1 MEEKTKEQEQF
12 EKTQKVMQDKIKLIA
27 DLINNEMIKAAKI
40 EIAALK
46 KYLDFEL
53 SSAKKNSKNSF

>member
-12 EKTQKVMQDKIKLIA
+12 EKTQKVMHAKIKLIA
-27 DLINNEMIKAAKI
+27 DLINDEMIKAAKI

-53 SSAKKNSKNSF
+53 SCAKKNSKNSF